1 MESNSDIQTVLI
13 ETVVKKLREQN
24 DLLVRIQEQTSKADH
39 LNPQLEAIRNELH
52 QIRKGDLFSQIL
64 TQEIKAIKAPING
77 VLRLLDAPM
86 EHTNTHHHHFPKLLW
101 ITIALLFLC
110 VFLIMGWNNS
120 SNKVDNYIVNDSKYR
135 FLQLQEGKNLQTKLK
150 WVDSLYKVRPN
161 MLDSVNSLEQDRNAK
176 LEMIRQAIEME
187 NQAKEMLKDA
197 EK

>member
-24 DLLVRIQEQTSKADH
+24 DLLVRIQEQTSKSDH
-39 LNPQLEAIRNELH
+39 LQPKLEAIRNELH
-52 QIRKGDLFSQIL
+52 QIKKGDLFSQIL

-77 VLRLLDAPM
+77 VLRLLDAPI
-86 EHTNTHHHHFPKLLW
+86 EHTNIHHHHFPKLLW
-101 ITIALLFLC
+101 ITIALLLLC
-110 VFLIMGWNNS
+110 VCLITSWNHC
-120 SNKVDNYIVNDSKYR
+120 SNKLDNYKFNDSKYR
-135 FLQLQEGKNLQTKLK
+135 FLQLQEGKSLQTKLK

-161 MLDSVNSLEQDRNAK
+161 MLDSVNNLEQDRNAK

-187 NQAKEMLKDA
+187 NKAKEMRKDA